1 MNQEIRIVA
10 LFGARVFFG
19 QERANLETLARLR
32 EQGCAVL
39 CVVRDEDWPGLATI
53 REAMAKRGLEV
64 VMLPHVDYPIRG
76 WILHAVLR
84 NPRVFFRSNR
94 ALPHIVKDFR
104 ATHIH
109 AFNPL
114 YVAGFCWALA
124 KIRLPL
130 VYRSGDRP
138 TLHNA
143 FYRWAW
149 SFVKK
154 RTTHFVAG
162 SRFIAGEIVATGVE
176 PDRISVIYA
185 AAPARFDATR
195 VSLPGETLGGGA
207 CRFVYV
213 GQINE
218 SKGVGVLVDA
228 FERVMKHHSNA
239 HLLIA
244 GPIITEW
251 RGDDWARA
259 LRERIRSDARIS
271 RNVHFLGFIEN
282 APELMAQCHVHVA
295 PSFVLEGYGLV
306 VVEAK
311 QAGRPSIIF
320 KSGGMSELVTDGVD
334 GFALSEKNATALAEA
349 MEKYAS
355 DPRLGRVHGE
365 AASASI
371 ATLGIPDFA
380 KRWCEVYLGYRSG
393 GNFR

>member
-39 CVVRDEDWPGLATI
+39 CVVRDEDWPELKTI
-53 REAMAKRGLEV
+53 REAMANRGLEI

-76 WILHAVLR
+76 WILHSMLR
-84 NPRVFFRSNR
+84 NPGAFFRSNR
-94 ALPHIVKDFR
+94 TLPRIVKDFR

-114 YVAGFCWALA
+114 YVAGFRWALA
-124 KIRLPL
+124 RIRLPL

-154 RTTHFVAG
+154 RTTHFVAD
-162 SRFIAGEIVATGVE
+162 SRFIAQEIVATGVE

-185 AAPARFDATR
+185 PAPVRLDATR
-195 VSLPGETLGGGA
+195 VSLPEETLGDGA
-207 CRFVYV
+207 LRFVYV
-213 GQINE
+213 GQISE
-218 SKGVGVLVDA
+218 PKGVGVLVDA
-228 FERVMKHHSNA
+228 FDRVMQHYSNA

-244 GPIITEW
+244 GPITEW
-251 RGDDWARA
+251 RGDDWART
-259 LRERIRSDARIS
+259 LRERVRSNARAS

-282 APELMAQCHVHVA
+282 APELMAHCHVHIA
-295 PSFVLEGYGLV
+295 PSLQLEPYGLV

-355 DPRLGRVHGE
+355 NPRLARMHGE

-371 ATLGIPDFA
+371 ATLGLPDFA
-380 KRWCEVYLGYRSG
+380 ERWRAVYLGCRSG